1 MKQEKFNSL
10 MVAIVAISAVFGF
23 VSIVW
28 ASFSQTLTISSGA
41 TITASNWDIHFEN
54 VSGPIPTGTA
64 QIGTV
69 PTVDGKGTSL
79 TGFSPTLKTPG
90 DSVTFTVD
98 VKNAGTYK
106 AAISSI
112 DLPEIESFV
121 SLAEDAETKAAE
133 VAKIDGTRYASSL
146 NPAGT
151 PTPWVTVTLTYNNGD
166 AIGVGDTLN
175 SGESVKL
182 KMTVTLSSAMPA
194 EDLPSSSITVNI
206 SDSSINYVQA

>member
-23 VSIVW
+23 ITIAW
-28 ASFSQTLTISSGA
+28 ASFSQQLTISSGA

-54 VSGPIPTGTA
+54 VSGPIGTGTA
-64 QIGTV
+64 FIGNV
-69 PTVDGKGTSL
+69 PTIDGTGTAL

-106 AAISSI
+106 ASISSI
-112 DLPEIESFV
+112 DLPEITSFV
-121 SLAEDAETKAAE
+121 SLAEGADAKAAE
-133 VAKIDGTRYASSL
+133 VAKIDGTRYANSL
-146 NPAGT
+146 NPVGT
-151 PTPWVTVTLTYNNGD
+151 PTPWVTVSLTYDSGN
-166 AIGVGDTLN
+166 AIAPGDTLN
-175 SGESVKL
+175 AGDSVKL
-182 KMTVTLSSAMPA
+182 RMTVTLSSAMPA
-194 EDLPSSSITVNI
+194 EDLPAAAITVNI

>member
-54 VSGPIPTGTA
+54 VSGPIATGTA
-64 QIGTV
+64 SIGTV
-69 PTVDGKGTSL
+69 PTVEGNGTQL

-106 AAISSI
+106 AAISSVN
-112 DLPEIESFV
+112 LPEITSFV
-121 SLAEDAETKAAE
+121 SLAENAADKAAE
-133 VAKIDGTRYASSL
+133 VAKIDGTRYANSL
-146 NPAGT
+146 NPVGT
-151 PTPWVTVTLTYNNGD
+151 PTPWVTVSLTYNNGNEI
-166 AIGVGDTLN
+166 APGDTLN
-175 SGESVKL
+175 AGDSVKL

-194 EDLPSSSITVNI
+194 EDLPADSITVNI
-206 SDSSINYVQA
+206 SDSSIIYGQA